1 MDWLLEQWS
10 RLREHEAWFAWIG
23 GASLAT
29 VVVSALLV
37 PLLIR
42 HMPHDYFLE
51 HSAGSSWMKRQHPV
65 FRVILLLFK
74 NLLGAVLVMGGLIM
88 FVTPGQGILTLVI
101 GILLLNF
108 PGKRRFE
115 VWLVKRKP
123 VHRAIDW
130 MRRRA
135 GRRPLELPE
144 V

>member
-1 MDWLLEQWS
+1 MDWLSEQW
-10 RLREHEAWFAWIG
+10 LAIREQEEWFAWIG
-23 GASLAT
+23 IVSVAT
-29 VVVSALLV
+29 VIASALLV
-37 PLLIR
+37 PLLVRRI
-42 HMPHDYFLE
+42 PHDYFLE
-51 HSAGSSWMKRQHPV
+51 HSRGADWMRDRHPV
-65 FRVILLLFK
+65 TRVMLLVLK
-74 NLLGAVLVMGGLIM
+74 NVLGAVLVIGGLIM
-88 FVTPGQGILTLVI
+88 LVTPGQGILTLVV

-144 V
+144 S

>member
-1 MDWLLEQWS
+1 MDWLLEQWAS
-10 RLREHEAWFAWIG
+10 LREHEEWFAWIG
-23 GASLAT
+23 AASLAT
-29 VVVSALLV
+29 VVASALLV

-42 HMPHDYFLE
+42 RIPHDYFLE
-51 HSAGSSWMKRQHPV
+51 DGAGSDWMRDRHPV
-65 FRVILLLFK
+65 IRLLFLVFK
-74 NLLGAVLVMGGLIM
+74 NLLGALLIIGGLIM
-88 FVTPGQGILTLVI
+88 FVTPGQGILTLVV

-144 V
+144 A